1 LLVIHGFPEVFV
13 GLQESAKP
21 AMDGRIGAV
30 LQALGGAAYELSPD
44 GCYLGCY
51 GKLEGARAS
60 PQELLGR
67 HVREALPSGVGQKA
81 AEVVAQVCRDGGVR
95 TLDHALG
102 PAVEGRHYE
111 TRLVRMDSGNALAV
125 VRDVHERK
133 QAEEALRESE
143 ARFRLMADHSPVM
156 LWRSSRTSECEYF
169 NQVWLAFTG
178 RTLEK
183 ELGSGWAEGVHP
195 EDIQHCMVT
204 YMDAFVERRGFR
216 VEYRL
221 RRGDGEYRWVLDTGV
236 PRFSLRGEFEGFIG
250 SCIDIT
256 ELREAQERARRL
268 NEELEA
274 RLREREVLLREVHH
288 RVKNNLQLISSL
300 INLQMA
306 SVEGAAA
313 LAEEGRIRIRSMAL
327 VHEKLYESQS
337 LADVDLSAYARDL
350 VRMVEA
356 AIGPPGVEVRVEAQP
371 VSLGVDQ
378 AIPCGLLL
386 NELLTNA
393 LKHAFPGGRRGRVD
407 VTVSPVGERSV
418 MVEVKDDG
426 VGLPPALDLAAP
438 ATLGMAMVQKLSQQL
453 EAELFVDREPGA
465 RVRFAFRVKP

>member
-1 LLVIHGFPEVFV
+1 MLERDDDRTAALLE
-13 GLQESAKP
+13 
-21 AMDGRIGAV
+21 
-30 LQALGGAAYELSPD
+30 ALGDVAYELTPD
-44 GCYLGCY
+44 GRYLGCS
-51 GKLEGARAS
+51 GALDGARAR
-60 PQELLGR
+60 PEELRGR
-67 HVREALPSGVGQKA
+67 SVREVLPPGLGQRA
-81 AEVVAQVCRDGGVR
+81 AEAVAQVCRDGKAR
-95 TLDHALG
+95 TLDHELG
-102 PAVEGRHYE
+102 PAAEGRHHE
-111 TRLVRMDSGNALAV
+111 TRLVRLENGNALAV
-125 VRDVHERK
+125 VRDVHERRL
-133 QAEEALRESE
+133 AEEALRESE

-156 LWRSSRTSECEYF
+156 LWRSARTSECDYF

-178 RTLEK
+178 RSLER

-195 EDIQHCMVT
+195 EDFQHCMDT
-204 YMDAFVERRGFR
+204 YGDAFVERRGFR
-216 VEYRL
+216 MEYRL
-221 RRGDGEYRWVLDTGV
+221 RRGDGEYRWILDTGV

-268 NEELEA
+268 NLELEA

-300 INLQMA
+300 INLQMGQA
-306 SVEGAAA
+306 GDAAA
-313 LAEEGRIRIRSMAL
+313 MAEEGRIRIRSMAL

-337 LADVDLSAYARDL
+337 LADVDLSSYVRDL

-356 AIGPPGVEVRVEAQP
+356 AIGQPGRVRVRVEAQP

-393 LKHAFPGGRRGRVD
+393 LKHAFPQDRRGQVD
-407 VTVSPVGERSV
+407 VKVNRVGDRSV
-418 MVEVKDDG
+418 MVEVRDDG
-426 VGLPPALDLAAP
+426 VGLPASLDLSAP
-438 ATLGMAMVQKLSQQL
+438 VTLGMAMVQKLSQQL